1 MCGIFGAKEF
11 DRYLKFYDLN
21 RKRGNFSTAC
31 CAVTVQGDLIIH
43 RWSGSPALKDVEKEM
58 KNSFKMVEA
67 ETNMPCTLKYFLGHT
82 QAPTSAKRKYSK
94 DTAHPFVYDN
104 WIIAHNGVLTN
115 FKDVKEHF
123 DPKWKNPVD
132 SSIIPYVVK
141 SAEEILVGKTDNIEV
156 DSMSHALSLLK
167 GTFGLWFF
175 ESNTKNIYIARC
187 GSTVFAN
194 VLTNEFSS
202 IEFENCEPITEGHI
216 YQLTA
221 EGITTVGLFDFDSPF
236 FT

>member
-11 DRYLKFYDLN
+11 DRYLKLYELN
-21 RKRGNFSTAC
+21 KKRGNFATSC
-31 CAVTVQGDLIIH
+31 CVVTKQGDLIIH
-43 RWSGSPALKDVEKEM
+43 RWSGSPTLKDVEREL
-58 KNSFKMVEA
+58 KNSMKVVETDT
-67 ETNMPCTLKYFLGHT
+67 EIPCTPKLFLGHT

-94 DTAHPFVYDN
+94 ETAHPFVYEN

-115 FKDVKEHF
+115 FKDLKEHF

-132 SSIIPYVVK
+132 SSIVPYVVR
-141 SAEEILVGKTDNIEV
+141 SAEEVLTDKADNVLVESI
-156 DSMSHALSLLK
+156 SHALSLLK
-167 GTFGLWFF
+167 GTFGLWLF
-175 ESNTKNIYIARC
+175 EANSKNVYIARC

-194 VLTNEFSS
+194 VLYNEFSS
-202 IEFENCEPITEGHI
+202 IEFPNSEPITEGHI